1 MITDGILKYSWNES
15 TLNRLIKLNPSVM
28 SAQAGMTK
36 LKSEHYVMFFPIF
49 TPQDPYSPP
58 RSYEIVKLPP
68 DRSRYNC
75 NDKRFNNKSSGEGA
89 KYSEE

>member
-36 LKSEHYVMFFPIF
+36 IKIRALCDVF
-49 TPQDPYSPP
+49 THFHPAGSILAPP
-58 RSYEIVKLPP
+58 FL
-68 DRSRYNC
+68 
-75 NDKRFNNKSSGEGA
+75 
-89 KYSEE
+89 